1 MCCADRYF
9 IDCYGP
15 FAANVNDANI
25 LKIIFSSYEDLK
37 KLLQPAGKIMHLFFG
52 IFKGGFKVKIPTCHN
67 LPTLNDNSDSPHEFE

>member
-25 LKIIFSSYEDLK
+25 LSSDEDLK
-37 KLLQPAGKIMHLFFG
+37 KLLQPAGKIMLFLDRG
-52 IFKGGFKVKIPTCHN
+52 TFKNSVFVFIPDKC
-67 LPTLNDNSDSPHEFE
+67 LPISRIS